1 MKLTKSQLK
10 QIIKEELSNITEG
23 GYAGHYEGTS
33 DQMAIEQVKEVT
45 TLFADLYNGLPDD
58 ESKELFEQYLNAN
71 VQLYTERW
79 QEERSSESSSW
90 LDAPPTMPPPQ
101 KPFSITDRGETPT
114 LQEQIKKILSEA

>member
-1 MKLTKSQLK
+1 MKITKKQLK

-23 GYAGHYEGTS
+23 GAMGHYEETP
-33 DQMAIEQVKEVT
+33 DQMVIEQVKEVT

-79 QEERSSESSSW
+79 QEEREDPRAAYIAGGGGFP
-90 LDAPPTMPPPQ
+90 L
-101 KPFSITDRGETPT
+101 TDPDLPEELP
-114 LQEQIKKILSEA
+114 